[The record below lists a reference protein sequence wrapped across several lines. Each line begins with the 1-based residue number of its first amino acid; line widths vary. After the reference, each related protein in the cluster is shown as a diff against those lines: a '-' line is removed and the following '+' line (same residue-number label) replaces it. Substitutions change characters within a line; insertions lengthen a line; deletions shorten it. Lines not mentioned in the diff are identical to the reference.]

1 MEMNNHTNTN
11 DHHRDEEVQREK
23 EDLQQQV
30 WDALDS
36 FET

>member
-1 MEMNNHTNTN
+1 MEAN
-11 DHHRDEEVQREK
+11 DHHTVDDVHRNEEGQREK

-36 FET
+36 FES

>member
-1 MEMNNHTNTN
+1 MDANNHAS
-11 DHHRDEEVQREK
+11 DESRQDEQGQREK

-36 FET
+36 FDS